1 MKISLAG
8 PRRVELG
15 SFRAAFAFLAA
26 IFASLFF
33 GAAPTRAAS
42 CESLTSLSLPGTTIT
57 KAEVV
62 PAGAFKAPPAV
73 GPPPPIDFGPVNYSD
88 LPAFCR
94 VSATLKPT
102 SDSDIQIE
110 VWLPVSGWNGKY
122 EGVGGGG
129 WAGVIGYSALADAV
143 RGGYAAS
150 STDTGHVGPTGTFAL
165 GHPEKVVDY
174 AYRSEHE
181 MTVKAK
187 AIIQAFYGA
196 APHYSYWNGCSTGGK
211 QALTEAQRYP
221 KDYDGI
227 IAGAPANYMIHLHVF
242 QVAIWDIAH
251 KTPEAMI
258 PAAKYP
264 VLHAAVL
271 NECDALDGLKDG
283 LIEDPM
289 RCHFNPKTIECKGG
303 DKASCLTAAQVQ
315 TADAVYGPL
324 RNPRTKQIIF
334 PGLAPGS
341 ELGWN
346 LVVNAKEP
354 LVAPDTFKYI
364 VFKDPNW
371 DITKLNL
378 DSDVAYA
385 DKVDHGENNA
395 IDPDLK
401 PFFAHGGKLIIYHGW
416 ADQLIAPM
424 NSVNYYHNVLK
435 AVGAS
440 AAEDM
445 RLFMVPGMQ
454 HCRGGEGPNV
464 FDMMPAISQWVEG
477 GKPPATVIAAH
488 KTKAGTV
495 DRTRPLCPYPQI
507 AKYKGAGSID
517 EAANFVCAVK

>member
-1 MKISLAG
+1 MKILVARLRRAG
-8 PRRVELG
+8 PG
-15 SFRAAFAFLAA
+15 GGRAAFLFSAALFVGLFL
-26 IFASLFF
+26 I
-33 GAAPTRAAS
+33 AAPARAAS
-42 CESLTSLSLPGTTIT
+42 CESLTSLSLPDTTIT

-62 PAGAFKAPPAV
+62 PAGAFKAPPPV
-73 GPPPPIDFGPVNYSD
+73 GPAPPIDFGPVSYAD

-122 EGVGGGG
+122 EGVGDGG
-129 WAGVIGYSALADAV
+129 WAGVISYSALADAI
-143 RGGYAAS
+143 RGGYATS

-165 GHPEKVVDY
+165 GHPEKIVDY

-187 AIIQAFYGA
+187 AIIAAFYGKP
-196 APHYSYWNGCSTGGK
+196 PHFSYWNGCSTGGK

-221 KDYDGI
+221 KDYNGI

-251 KTPEAMI
+251 ETPEAMI
-258 PAAKYP
+258 PPAKYP

-271 NECDALDGLKDG
+271 EKCDTLDGLKDG
-283 LIEDPM
+283 LIENPVD
-289 RCHFNPKTIECKGG
+289 CHFDPKTVECKSG
-303 DKASCLTAAQVQ
+303 DEPSCLTPAQVQ
-315 TADAVYGPL
+315 TARAIYGPL
-324 RNPRTKQIIF
+324 ENPRTKQVVF
-334 PGLAPGS
+334 PGMEPGS
-341 ELGWN
+341 ELGWT
-346 LVVNAKEP
+346 LLVNAKEP

-371 DITKLNL
+371 DISKLNL

-385 DKVDHGENNA
+385 DKVDGGLNNA
-395 IDPDLK
+395 IIPNLA
-401 PFFAHGGKLIIYHGW
+401 PFFANGGKLIIYHGW

-424 NSVNYYHNVLK
+424 NSVNYYHSVLK
-435 AVGAS
+435 TVGAP
-440 AAEDM
+440 AKQDM

-464 FDMMPAISQWVEG
+464 FDMMPAISQWTEG
-477 GKPPATVIAAH
+477 GKPPAEVIAAH
-488 KTKAGTV
+488 KTKGTV

-507 AKYKGAGSID
+507 AKYKGTGTID
-517 EAANFVCAVK
+517 EAANFVCAMP